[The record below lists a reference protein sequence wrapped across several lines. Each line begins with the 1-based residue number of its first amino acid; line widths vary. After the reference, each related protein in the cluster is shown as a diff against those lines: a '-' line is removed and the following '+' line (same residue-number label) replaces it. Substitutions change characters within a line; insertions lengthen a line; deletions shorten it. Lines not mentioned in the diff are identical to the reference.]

1 MRPRLRDQRA
11 RPAAALTA
19 AWRVGLAAA
28 GGVMVIS
35 AGSQRSAEAIASL
48 GSSGSS
54 NTSDVQEVVAEFQTL
69 LASRLAS
76 GSAAAE
82 LGAEALTRRLVG
94 HLSVTPALQ
103 LALYTKL
110 PVSLHQPRY
119 VICIGRSQ
127 VRVAM
132 YAFVGAPV
140 SGDRPDRKHTPFVLK
155 ILTPDLLEGEDMPGK
170 DDEIGFEYTV
180 GAASRNALPPPPPKT
195 RQARRSSSAAFCP
208 STLALLPSRPPVYPS
223 VPPAR

>member
-1 MRPRLRDQRA
+1 VRLRLRDQRA

-208 STLALLPSRPPVYPS
+208 STLALLPSRPPVC
-223 VPPAR
+223 PPAR

>member
-1 MRPRLRDQRA
+1 
-11 RPAAALTA
+11 
-19 AWRVGLAAA
+19 VGLAAA

-180 GAASRNALPPPPPKT
+180 GAASRNALPPPTPKT

-208 STLALLPSRPPVYPS
+208 STLALLPSRPPVC
-223 VPPAR
+223 PPAR

>member
-1 MRPRLRDQRA
+1 MRLRLRDQRA

-208 STLALLPSRPPVYPS
+208 STLALLPSRPPVC
-223 VPPAR
+223 PPAR